1 MSMKYYKSVRLVDGK
16 PRWVIVDEN
25 DNIVNNNPSKDELNK
40 FEKDGRRI
48 KQINNC

>member
-1 MSMKYYKSVRLVDGK
+1 MGNYGSVSRLK
-16 PRWVIVDEN
+16 PITVDEN